1 MAGIDSRVDSMFLAR
16 GSLARPFAGRL
27 LSSFADTKRKRT
39 IPSIA
44 LPGKPSVLRGM
55 VSRVLFRSSGYSIAV
70 LKIDD
75 PAVEPTDFTTV
86 PKTVTIQSTNGA
98 LSAQDVG
105 DHVEVQGECV
115 RSFKKG
121 REHVAFRF
129 V

>member
-1 MAGIDSRVDSMFLAR
+1 MFLAR
-16 GSLARPFAGRL
+16 GALGRPLAGRL
-27 LSSFADTKRKRT
+27 LSSFADAKRKRS

-75 PAVEPTDFTTV
+75 PAAVPGDFTTV

-105 DHVEVQGECV
+105 DHVEVQGACV
-115 RSFKKG
+115 PSDSTKKTLYYRS
-121 REHVAFRF
+121 R
-129 V
+129 